1 MWVIDLENAPER
13 LRGTLSRWGVE
24 VRAGLYVGSASA
36 RMREGLW
43 EVVLK
48 LSSPETAAVMVT
60 DDTGPQGFIVRTHG
74 KHRRE
79 VVDVD
84 GMSLARFH
92 PLVTDAMEPPEVA
105 SDALA
110 FDPAEIDPE
119 YLAP

>member
-1 MWVIDLENAPER
+1 MWVIDLENAPEK

-48 LSSPETAAVMVT
+48 LSSPETAAVMIT
-60 DDTGPQGFIVRTHG
+60 DDTGPQGFAVKTHG

-79 VVDVD
+79 VIDLD

-92 PLVTDAMEPPEVA
+92 PLMTDAVEPKVLDP
-105 SDALA
+105 DALS

-119 YLAP
+119 YLTP

>member
-43 EVVLK
+43 ELVLR
-48 LSSPETAAVMVT
+48 LASDETSAVMIT
-60 DDTGPQGFIVRTHG
+60 DDTGPQGFALRTHG
-74 KHRRE
+74 RHRRE

-92 PLVTDAMEPPEVA
+92 PLITDAMEPRELD
-105 SDALA
+105 SDALT
-110 FDPAEIDPE
+110 FDPSEIDPE
-119 YLAP
+119 FLAP